1 MSGFEKF
8 QLTVVFI
15 GIMWLIISMLLLSG
29 GSDDEMA
36 QVPSKVI
43 VEALVSN
50 VRDLQGKLNR
60 TKKYLA
66 GVEARKL
73 RLKEQQARDREYAE
87 RLKAVSRIVVRRMK
101 VCERP
106 DALDSELANLFV
118 AIDALEEEMSK

>member
-1 MSGFEKF
+1 MSGLERF

-15 GIMWLIISMLLLSG
+15 GIMWLIIHMLLSG

>member
-1 MSGFEKF
+1 MNGLERF
-8 QLTVVFI
+8 QLAVIVL
-15 GIMWLIISMLLLSG
+15 GVGWLILWQFLKGKLR
-29 GSDDEMA
+29 DKEMA
-36 QVPSKVI
+36 YVPSKVI
-43 VEALVSN
+43 VEALISN

-66 GVEARKL
+66 GVEARKQ
-73 RLKEQQARDREYAE
+73 RLKEQRARDREYAE